1 MRWRPSKESKVKLY
15 KKGKKE
21 MKMLRLLMK
30 TLLELRINLWVNFRL
45 EVSVVKKVSKM
56 PNKIKRK

>member
-1 MRWRPSKESKVKLY
+1 MRWRPSKEIKVKLY

>member
-45 EVSVVKKVSKM
+45 EVLVVKKVSKM

>member
-30 TLLELRINLWVNFRL
+30 TLFELRINLWVNFRL